1 MPRDLLG
8 AYLGGRG
15 LGVRLLRDTHGVAAF
30 APESAVVFAVGPLC
44 GTKAP
49 SSARLS
55 VVFRSPLSG
64 AIADAGVGG
73 DFPLQLKAAGLD
85 AVILTGQSTEPVVLA
100 IQGETVRIDPATA
113 LWGKSTS
120 ATLAVL
126 DGKGATIVIGPA
138 GERGIPMAQLCA
150 SGHVG
155 FGRAGVGAVLGRKG
169 LKAITVAGDLVNRPA
184 YPERFEHALGDVLRL
199 LRASPALM
207 GEFGLQS
214 HGTAA
219 FIDLA
224 RERRM
229 TPTHNF
235 RDTHFPG
242 STVVAG
248 PALRKHTKGVA
259 CTECP
264 VGCQRIQTDGIPL
277 PNYDALSHF
286 GALLGIADREAI
298 LAACAA
304 CTELGLDPV
313 STAATLAAWGE
324 ARGYFPDGSDL
335 VHAIQSMVAGDPE
348 GLSGG
353 AHAFCEAIR
362 RPDLDMTVKGLEIP
376 AFDPRGGYGLA
387 LAYAVCPGGASYEHA
402 YPIAHELLRKPVPTD
417 RFSFAGKARMIV
429 LAENALA
436 AVDSLSACKL
446 AMLGAS
452 LEEYGELLSATT
464 GLEYPS
470 YALEA
475 IGERIV
481 QTTRYY
487 NTQNGFAADAD
498 ELPDRFFTEPGS
510 DGDGIHVPAIDRAL
524 FRAERGR
531 YYHLRGLDP
540 QGRFP
545 DQGFLGRQP

>member
-1 MPRDLLG
+1 
-8 AYLGGRG
+8 
-15 LGVRLLRDTHGVAAF
+15 
-30 APESAVVFAVGPLC
+30 
-44 GTKAP
+44 
-49 SSARLS
+49 
-55 VVFRSPLSG
+55 VFRSPLSG

-85 AVILTGQSTEPVVLA
+85 AIVVTGESPRQVVLA
-100 IQGETVRIDPATA
+100 IQGETARLEPASA

-120 ATLAVL
+120 STLAAL
-126 DGKGATIVIGPA
+126 DGKGAAIVIGPA
-138 GERGIPMAQLCA
+138 GEQRLPLAQLCA
-150 SGHVG
+150 SGRVG
-155 FGRAGVGAVLGRKG
+155 FGRAGLGAVLGSKG
-169 LKAITVAGDLVNRPA
+169 LKAITVAGDGINRPA
-184 YPERFEHALGDVLRL
+184 YPERFAHALGDVLRL

-229 TPTHNF
+229 TPTRNF
-235 RDTHFPG
+235 RATHFPE
-242 STVVAG
+242 STGVAG

-259 CTECP
+259 CAECP
-264 VGCQRIQTDGIPL
+264 VGCQRLRTDGVPL
-277 PNYDALSHF
+277 PHYDALSHF
-286 GALLGIADREAI
+286 GALLGIADRDAI
-298 LAACAA
+298 LAACDA
-304 CTELGLDPV
+304 CAELGLDPV

-324 ARGYFPDGSDL
+324 ARGRFPDGPDL
-335 VHAIQSMVAGDPE
+335 VPAIQAMVAGDPE
-348 GLSGG
+348 GLSLG
-353 AHAFCEAIR
+353 ARAFCSTNQ

-376 AFDPRGGYGLA
+376 AFDPRGAYGLA

-470 YALEA
+470 HALEA

-481 QTTRYY
+481 LTTRFY
-487 NTQNGFAADAD
+487 NAQNGFTADAD
-498 ELPDRFFTEPGS
+498 ELPGRFFAEPGS
-510 DGDGIHVPAIDRAL
+510 GGDGIQVPAIDRAL
-524 FRAERGR
+524 FLAERGR

-540 QGRFP
+540 LGGFP
-545 DQGFLGRQP
+545 EANFLGRQP